1 MKLGEIATSS
11 IKGLESD
18 KLFSKP
24 NQVEQN
30 DGESF
35 SSLLNKSLAEVN
47 KTQLEGYNAMEEI
60 ATGKVENL
68 QKAVQKIEEAE
79 LSLKLAL
86 EVKNKALSA
95 YKEISRMQV

>member
-1 MKLGEIATSS
+1 MKLGEMLTSGV
-11 IKGLESD
+11 KGLDSD

-24 NQVEQN
+24 KVENN
-30 DGESF
+30 DEQSF
-35 SSLLNKSLAEVN
+35 GDLLNKSLTEVN
-47 KTQLEGYNAMEEI
+47 KIQLEGYNAMQEI